1 MWNKLKDIFSPETYE
16 EGITSNS
23 AIAAILVRA
32 AKTDNEYTESEKKL
46 IDHLLANNLN
56 ISQEDARLLRLQG
69 QELEMEINDNVQ
81 LTRII
86 KQDIPYEDRHQLI
99 EQLWSIVLD
108 DNNRTPE
115 ENKLM
120 RVLTHLLGISDVNSA
135 KARSKVLNKKNLS
148 YMFLE

>member
-46 IDHLLANNLN
+46 IDHLLTNKLN
-56 ISQEDARLLRLQG
+56 ISLEDARLLRLQG

-86 KQDIPYEDRHQLI
+86 KQDIPYEERHQLV

-148 YMFLE
+148 

>member
-1 MWNKLKDIFSPETYE
+1 MWNKLKDIFSPETNDKF
-16 EGITSNS
+16 ITSNS

-148 YMFLE
+148 

>member
-46 IDHLLANNLN
+46 IDHLLANKLN
-56 ISQEDARLLRLQG
+56 ISLEDAKLLRLQG

-148 YMFLE
+148 

>member
-1 MWNKLKDIFSPETYE
+1 MWNKLKDIFSPEKYE

-148 YMFLE
+148 

>member
-56 ISQEDARLLRLQG
+56 ISQENARLLRLQG

-148 YMFLE
+148 

>member
-16 EGITSNS
+16 EGINSNS

-32 AKTDNEYTESEKKL
+32 AKTDNKYTESEKKL
-46 IDHLLANNLN
+46 IDHLLAKNLN
-56 ISQEDARLLRLQG
+56 ISQEDARILRLHG

-86 KQDIPYEDRHQLI
+86 KQDIRYEDRHQLI

-148 YMFLE
+148 

>member
-115 ENKLM
+115 ENKFM

-148 YMFLE
+148 

>member
-16 EGITSNS
+16 EGVTSNS

-86 KQDIPYEDRHQLI
+86 KQDIPYEERHHLL

-108 DNNRTPE
+108 DNSRTPE

-135 KARSKVLNKKNLS
+135 KARLKVFNKKNKS
-148 YMFLE
+148 

>member
-56 ISQEDARLLRLQG
+56 ISQEDARLLRLHG
-69 QELEMEINDNVQ
+69 QKLEMEINDNVQ

-148 YMFLE
+148 

>member
-46 IDHLLANNLN
+46 IDHLLANKLN
-56 ISQEDARLLRLQG
+56 ISLEDARLLRLQG

-86 KQDIPYEDRHQLI
+86 KQDIPYEDRHQLV

-148 YMFLE
+148 

>member
-1 MWNKLKDIFSPETYE
+1 MWDKLKDIFSPETYE

-32 AKTDNEYTESEKKL
+32 AKTDNEYTVSEKKL
-46 IDHLLANNLN
+46 IDHLLANKLN
-56 ISQEDARLLRLQG
+56 ISLEDARLLRLQG

-86 KQDIPYEDRHQLI
+86 KQDIPYEERHLLV

-148 YMFLE
+148 

>member
-16 EGITSNS
+16 EGITSES

-148 YMFLE
+148 

>member
-86 KQDIPYEDRHQLI
+86 KQDIPYEERHQLV

-115 ENKLM
+115 ENKFM

-148 YMFLE
+148 

>member
-1 MWNKLKDIFSPETYE
+1 MWNKLKDIFSPEAYE

-148 YMFLE
+148 

>member
-1 MWNKLKDIFSPETYE
+1 MWNKIKDIFSPETYE

-46 IDHLLANNLN
+46 IDHLLSNKLN
-56 ISQEDARLLRLQG
+56 ISLEDAKLLRLQG

-86 KQDIPYEDRHQLI
+86 KQDIPYEERHQLV
-99 EQLWSIVLD
+99 EQLWSIILD

-148 YMFLE
+148 

>member
-86 KQDIPYEDRHQLI
+86 KQDIPYEERHQLV

-135 KARSKVLNKKNLS
+135 KARSKVLNKKNQT
-148 YMFLE
+148 

>member
-56 ISQEDARLLRLQG
+56 IGQEDARLLRLQG

-148 YMFLE
+148 